1 MVTKFGYMRCNA
13 DHTPFVKRKNM
24 TVVILVVYV
33 HEIVVTRNDDTKNK
47 KLKAYLRNDFE
58 IKDLGSLKCFL
69 GIEVARSKSCIV
81 ISQCKCTMDLLEET
95 GKLGANPV
103 DTAIEQNHGLH
114 SHSGE
119 PLHDKRANQ
128 RLVGKLIYLTIT
140 RPDIS
145 YDMSLVSQFMH
156 APRTEHLSAVHRIL
170 KYLKL
175 GAKPVDTQI
184 EQNHGLHSHNREPL
198 HDKSMYQ

>member
-1 MVTKFGYMRCNA
+1 
-13 DHTPFVKRKNM
+13 
-24 TVVILVVYV
+24 
-33 HEIVVTRNDDTKNK
+33 
-47 KLKAYLRNDFE
+47 
-58 IKDLGSLKCFL
+58 
-69 GIEVARSKSCIV
+69 
-81 ISQCKCTMDLLEET
+81 MDLLEET

-128 RLVGKLIYLTIT
+128 QLVGKLIYVTIT

-145 YDMSLVSQFMH
+145 YAMSLVSQFMH

-175 GAKPVDTQI
+175 EAKPVDTQI
-184 EQNHGLHSHNREPL
+184 EQNHGLHSHNREHL
-198 HDKSMYQ
+198 HDKSTYQRLVGKLIYLTIIRPDISYAVSLVSQFMHAPRIDYLLQFTKFLNI